1 MKILLA
7 PDKFRG
13 SLTALDVCNAMR
25 DGILAANPTAEVIAI
40 PMADGGEGTAEILTQ
55 DADGFFVETEVMDP
69 LWRPIRA
76 NFGMTPNRQTAF
88 LEMASASGLKLLRSE
103 ERNPLKTSTYG
114 TGELIIKAIE
124 AGAKHIILGIG
135 GSATTDAGIG
145 MAAALGWR
153 FCDKTGNELEPIGE
167 NLLHIEQIIP
177 PDSPLIDV
185 TIDVA
190 CDVTAPLFGSSGAAY
205 VYGPQKGAD
214 EAAVKTLDAGLQH
227 VAAVIQ
233 RDFGIDLAHQ
243 PGTGA
248 AGGLGFGL
256 LFFLKANLKEGVKIV
271 MEQTHFEEQLA
282 GVDLVFT
289 GEGKMDEQT
298 LQGKLIAG
306 IARAAKER
314 NIPVIAL
321 CGTLLLTTHDIQSLG
336 LSYARSILPRPMALP
351 EAIEYAYQGVKE
363 TSHSLVSLLTLLQQ

>member
-88 LEMASASGLKLLRSE
+88 LEMASASGLKLLSSE

-114 TGELIIKAIE
+114 TGELIVKAIE

-153 FCDKTGNELEPIGE
+153 FCDKTGHELAPIGE
-167 NLLHIEQIIP
+167 NLLQIEQIIP
-177 PDSPLIDV
+177 PESPLIDV

-190 CDVTAPLFGSSGAAY
+190 CDVTAPLFGPSGAAY
-205 VYGPQKGAD
+205 VYAPQKGAD

-233 RDFGIDLAHQ
+233 RDFGIDLAYQ

-306 IARAAKER
+306 IAKAAKAR

-321 CGTLLLTTHDIQSLG
+321 CGTLLLTTHDIHSLG
-336 LSYARSILPRPMALP
+336 LSYARSILPRPMTLP
-351 EAIEYAYQGVKE
+351 EAIDHAYQGVKE